1 MKCVLIAMNVCFIYI
16 YIYKICNFEIFLTV
30 NSSLA
35 SKMATKMENSI
46 Y

>member
-1 MKCVLIAMNVCFIYI
+1 MKCVLIAMNVCFL